1 LKASEVHFT
10 GLDGLSAIRKGM
22 HSFQQ
27 GKNKLPS
34 ISDDNVYS
42 YQYKEFWKY
51 LYRFKDEVKYKNFS
65 KRLI

>member
-1 LKASEVHFT
+1 
-10 GLDGLSAIRKGM
+10 M